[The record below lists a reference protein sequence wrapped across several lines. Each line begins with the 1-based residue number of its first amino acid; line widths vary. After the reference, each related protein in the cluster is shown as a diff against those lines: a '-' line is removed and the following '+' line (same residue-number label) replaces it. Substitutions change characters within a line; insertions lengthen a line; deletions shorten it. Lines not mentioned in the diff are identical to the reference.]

1 MTRRPK
7 KPRAAVKKPGR
18 KDPRTGAPKAE
29 ATDDAIKPEMTMQEA
44 AARVLAMMRA
54 GMKMDLR
61 D

>member
-7 KPRAAVKKPGR
+7 KPRAAVNKPGG

-29 ATDDAIKPEMTMQEA
+29 APGAAIKPEMTMQEA